1 MSASRK
7 PVRDPEPTWWSDAL
21 LVGFG
26 VVLVVSLVLA
36 AVTCAVRCAS

>member
-26 VVLVVSLVLA
+26 VALVVPLVLA
-36 AVTCAVRCAS
+36 ALTCAVRCAS

>member
-1 MSASRK
+1 MTREHK
-7 PVRDPEPTWWSDAL
+7 PTRDPEPTWWSDAL

-36 AVTCAVRCAS
+36 DVTCAVRCAP